1 MPWRPERWRPTG
13 PLVSDRGPAGL
24 SFPAPVLMS
33 YLLMF
38 ATGAKRTERH
48 MQDRPG
54 YRDYQQR
61 VAFFFPRPRKDAD

>member
-1 MPWRPERWRPTG
+1 MAT
-13 PLVSDRGPAGL
+13 L
-24 SFPAPVLMS
+24 PAPIVMS

-38 ATGAKRTERH
+38 ATGAKRTERR

-61 VAFFFPRPRKDAD
+61 VAFFFPWPAKHATSS